1 MREHAFSLNG
11 IQSTKKRLKLIEYL
25 KAIQI

>member
-1 MREHAFSLNG
+1 MREYGFSLNG